1 MARPMSEMTQRLD
14 RRLTLADRTE
24 IAFAIEGHGP
34 AAVLSP
40 AVVLTNGVTTN
51 TEFWRYLEPR
61 FARTHR
67 VLLWDLPGHGASS
80 PARSTRTADLATQ
93 PEIIVQLMDRA
104 GLPSAVQIGWSTG
117 CQVVLELYR
126 RHPER
131 CSALVLLLGSAGRTL
146 STTKLPLSGATIERI
161 ARGMPAALFGVLVR
175 AMTGIVNGPG
185 GQFLPR
191 HFNLIG
197 PDTSREDGALITE
210 HLTRVDP
217 RTVQRM
223 IASAE
228 AHSAWDVLDRIH
240 VPVLI
245 VAGDRDP
252 FAPAYAVG
260 EKMHA
265 RLPAAHLVHLPRGTH
280 TALLDHADVIG
291 DAVEEFLSTR

>member
-1 MARPMSEMTQRLD
+1 MSEMTQRLNQ
-14 RRLTLADRTE
+14 RLTLADGTE
-24 IAFAIEGHGP
+24 IAFAVEGQGP

-40 AVVLTNGVTTN
+40 ALVLTNGVTTN

-67 VLLWDLPGHGASS
+67 TLLWDLPGHGASS

-104 GLPSAVQIGWSTG
+104 DLQSAVQIGWSTG

-131 CSALVLLLGSAGRTL
+131 CRALVLLLGSAGRTL
-146 STTKLPLSGATIERI
+146 STTQLPLSGAMIERI
-161 ARGMPAALFGVLVR
+161 ARGMPAPLFGAIVR
-175 AMTGIVNGPG
+175 ALAGIVNGPR

-197 PDTSREDGALITE
+197 PDTSHADGALITE
-210 HLTRVDP
+210 HLTRLDP
-217 RTVQRM
+217 RTVQKM

-228 AHSAWDVLDRIH
+228 SHSAWDVLERIQ

-252 FAPAYAVG
+252 FAPAEAVG
-260 EKMHA
+260 EKMRA
-265 RLPAAHLVHLPRGTH
+265 CCPAARIVHLPRGTH
-280 TALLDHADVIG
+280 TALLDHAGVIG
-291 DAVEEFLSTR
+291 DEVEAFLSAR